1 MKNKELTNGFD
12 DIDKVNNIVDSK
24 LLFNNNHNHIHY
36 WDNKNKIKPSW
47 KKMNKGIRNEK
58 SRKKSRTMPR
68 KKDNFEQ

>member
-36 WDNKNKIKPSW
+36 
-47 KKMNKGIRNEK
+47 
-58 SRKKSRTMPR
+58 
-68 KKDNFEQ
+68 